1 MISTQANLDKDS
13 LFFMPRQ
20 SDGECLAAKRT
31 VKAEGRNLSACG
43 AG

>member
-1 MISTQANLDKDS
+1 MSRK
-13 LFFMPRQ
+13 

-31 VKAEGRNLSACG
+31 VKAEGRNLSARG